1 MQPFKFGIKMF
12 ASKMALKFNIDLV
25 IYGEP
30 YLEYGSGSKKE
41 NTFDKDFYINDDKE
55 IYLGGLTPDQIKKY
69 QWIKDVDLNSFM
81 PIRSKD
87 IKSKKSNPIF

>member
-30 YLEYGSGSKKE
+30 YLKYGSG
-41 NTFDKDFYINDDKE
+41 
-55 IYLGGLTPDQIKKY
+55 
-69 QWIKDVDLNSFM
+69 
-81 PIRSKD
+81 
-87 IKSKKSNPIF
+87 